1 MFVVKP
7 ASLVNWKSDFV
18 LSQDWSAAD
27 QNIYGVQILVSLIG
41 FGELE
46 HELEVFVLDELL

>member
-7 ASLVNWKSDFV
+7 ASLVYRKKDFV
-18 LSQDWSAAD
+18 LSQDWGAAG
-27 QNIYGVQILVSLIG
+27 QNIYGVQILVSLYE

-46 HELEVFVLDELL
+46 HELKVFVLDELL